1 MTPWV
6 SSACPAAPVLPEEGF
21 MSQGT
26 TQRAEQVKGAVA
38 EQSGEVAGT
47 AKEQVQQVASE
58 AAGQARDLAAE
69 ARDQVR
75 QQTDTQ
81 RERLAGTLHQLG
93 DELRSMAEQSSGSG
107 VATEVARQ
115 AADRVHGLGS
125 YVERNQP
132 GDLLGD
138 IRAFARRRPGT
149 FLLGAAA
156 AGVLAGRLTRGA
168 KAAASG
174 GSTSGTPTGTPAAQG
189 WSTDA
194 GYPATSRPPGNYAAT
209 PPPVTP
215 PVVTEGVTDP
225 GTGPVYETEVV
236 TVVEPE
242 RRTGPTGNLP

>member
-1 MTPWV
+1 MPGGD
-6 SSACPAAPVLPEEGF
+6 PVLPEEGF
-21 MSQGT
+21 MSQTTTGT
-26 TQRAEQVKGAVA
+26 TERAEQVKGAVA

-47 AKEQVQQVASE
+47 AKDQAQQVASE
-58 AAGQARDLAAE
+58 VTGQARDLAGE
-69 ARDQVR
+69 AREQVR

-93 DELRSMAEQSSGSG
+93 DELRSMAEGNENSG

-132 GDLLGD
+132 GDLLND

-168 KAAASG
+168 KAAASSSGSSSSG
-174 GSTSGTPTGTPAAQG
+174 GTSYPVAGGTEG

-194 GYPATSRPPGNYAAT
+194 GYPAASRPAGNYAAT

-215 PVVTEGVTDP
+215 PDVATTP
-225 GTGPVYETEVV
+225 GTGPVYEAEVV

-242 RRTGPTGNLP
+242 HRTGPSGGNLP